1 MTETTTDEKPKAKKP
16 DLPAGGTVLAIIPQS
31 AEEISR
37 VAKGVL
43 AAGVAPASLVGGNK
57 TPAEAEAAIMITI
70 MAGAELGLPPMA
82 SLRAFTVING
92 KPALYAEGLIGVI
105 RRTGKAKTIT
115 MGFTPGATERYG
127 DDAFGWCEAVR
138 EDTGETYR
146 VEYSVED
153 AKRAGLW
160 QVKPRIMKRRKDGT
174 NYEADNDSPWF
185 RFPQRMLQWRPTG
198 YCLRT
203 LFADILMGITD
214 EYEAR
219 EWNQS
224 SDFDDAPQLP
234 RGAMPPSAPPPA
246 PKPEP
251 ETIDVLPK
259 AKSVVEAGEI
269 MDAFSLS
276 ASMCQSPKA
285 VIDLFAKMDIETR
298 LADYPDEV
306 SEAFSIR
313 EHHIKRT
320 TIDDDEEAS
329 SD

>member
-1 MTETTTDEKPKAKKP
+1 MSDDKKTETKTTKKP
-16 DLPAGGTVLAIIPQS
+16 DLPGGGTVLAIIPQS

-43 AAGVAPASLVGGNK
+43 AAGVAPASLIANK
-57 TPAEAEAAIMITI
+57 PAVEAEAAIMITI

-105 RRTGKAKTIT
+105 RRTGKATEIT
-115 MGFTPGATERYG
+115 MGFEAGKDARYG
-127 DDAFGWCEAVR
+127 DDAFGWCAAKR
-138 EDTGETYR
+138 SDTGEPYR

-160 QVKPRIMKRRKDGT
+160 QDKPRVTKRRRDGT
-174 NYEADNDSPWF
+174 TYEADNDSPWF
-185 RFPQRMLQWRPTG
+185 RYPQRMLQWRATG

-219 EWNQS
+219 EIAGMS
-224 SDFDDAPQLP
+224 GFPDDFDPGQRFATV
-234 RGAMPPSAPPPA
+234 MPPSPP
-246 PKPEP
+246 KEEEP
-251 ETIDVLPK
+251 ETIELMPVAKDK
-259 AKSVVEAGEI
+259 AEADGLVS
-269 MDAFSLS
+269 AFGLS
-276 ASMCQSPKA
+276 AGMATSPKA
-285 VIDLFAKMDIETR
+285 VIDLWAKMDVERR
-298 LADYPDEV
+298 LKGFPDELT
-306 SEAFSIR
+306 EASDIY
-313 EHHIKRT
+313 EHHVKRT
-320 TIDDDEEAS
+320 SAPDDEDGG